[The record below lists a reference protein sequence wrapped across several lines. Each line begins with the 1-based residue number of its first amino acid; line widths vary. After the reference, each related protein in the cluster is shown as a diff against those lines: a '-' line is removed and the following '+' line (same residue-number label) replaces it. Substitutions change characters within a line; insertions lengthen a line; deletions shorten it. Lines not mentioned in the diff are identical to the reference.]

1 MYDLRID
8 LQEVISVSYERITSS
23 SYSENVGDKF
33 LRNTG
38 NTNKAAYRHKPDDDN
53 QQNHRRGNIVVLL
66 GYDCVQ

>member
-8 LQEVISVSYERITSS
+8 LQGVISVSYERITSS
-23 SYSENVGDKF
+23 SYSENVDDMF
-33 LRNTG
+33 LRNNG

-53 QQNHRRGNIVVLL
+53 RHNHRRGNIVVLR